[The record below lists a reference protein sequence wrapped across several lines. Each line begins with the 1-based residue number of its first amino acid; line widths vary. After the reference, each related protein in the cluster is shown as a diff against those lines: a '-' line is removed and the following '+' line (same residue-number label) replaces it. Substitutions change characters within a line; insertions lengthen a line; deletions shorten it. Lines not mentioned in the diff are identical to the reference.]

1 MGDPGFKFDFE
12 HSLPTMA
19 APAAP
24 TDLPP
29 AMRKNYR
36 QVRSSCSALFLL
48 NTHFHNVGGLHGGAT
63 PAVAAN
69 PRD

>member
-12 HSLPTMA
+12 HSLPAMA
-19 APAAP
+19 APSAP

-36 QVRSSCSALFLL
+36 QVHRLYAPSRIGFKHAF
-48 NTHFHNVGGLHGGAT
+48 THVMQI
-63 PAVAAN
+63 
-69 PRD
+69 